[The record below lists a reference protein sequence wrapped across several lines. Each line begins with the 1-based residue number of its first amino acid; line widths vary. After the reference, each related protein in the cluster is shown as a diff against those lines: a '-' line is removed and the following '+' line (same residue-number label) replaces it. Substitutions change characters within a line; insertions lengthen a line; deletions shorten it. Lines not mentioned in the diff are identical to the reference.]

1 MKQPLSAVF
10 LLFGAVSISA
20 WLLQGPLERIGM
32 DIAVLLVGNLL
43 LFAISLV
50 SYALHRGG
58 MKARGGAM
66 FLGSVY
72 GAFLLRMAVAAAAVL
87 AYGFWKRSDINRPA
101 LFTCM
106 FLYLVYT
113 FLETRALL
121 RNQGGRHAKD

>member
-1 MKQPLSAVF
+1 MKQPLSPVF

>member
-1 MKQPLSAVF
+1 MKQPLSPVF
-10 LLFGAVSISA
+10 LLFGAVSGTA
-20 WLLQGPLERIGM
+20 WLLQGPLERLGM

-43 LFAISLV
+43 LFVISLV
-50 SYALHRGG
+50 SYALHRRG